1 MIDIELAKVY
11 GRLGAYEQHAR
22 HSARKTTA
30 KAREAAW
37 RRFEDMVDPRREL
50 DPDERR
56 TRALAARRAELI
68 RMSLKSREVR
78 AARRR
83 AASGIR

>member
-1 MIDIELAKVY
+1 MIDIELARVY

-22 HSARKTTA
+22 HSAVKTTV

-37 RRFEDMVDPRREL
+37 RRFEDMVDPDRKL
-50 DPDERR
+50 DPEERH
-56 TRALAARRAELI
+56 TRALAARRAALI
-68 RMSLKSREVR
+68 RMSLRSRDVR
-78 AARRR
+78 RARKL